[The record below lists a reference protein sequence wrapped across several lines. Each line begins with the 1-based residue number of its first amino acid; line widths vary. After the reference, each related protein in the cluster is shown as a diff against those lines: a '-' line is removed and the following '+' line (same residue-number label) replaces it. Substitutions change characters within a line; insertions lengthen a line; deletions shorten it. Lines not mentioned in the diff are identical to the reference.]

1 MRSAVALNNHA
12 RIWGRRRPFQLRRF
26 QDIDI
31 NSDDQQQHQY
41 DFNTDAFSAVFSSRL
56 EPVETGYCCSR
67 RRSRQQPLPVACRF
81 EKVQKKDESCSICL
95 VEMEEEDAV
104 SQLSRCMHVFHMDC
118 IDKWIQRD
126 HFTCPLCRTS
136 IDDDDD

>member
-1 MRSAVALNNHA
+1 MISILMHSQQSSGICMATIIFYTCILIPLRQIKQALFS
-12 RIWGRRRPFQLRRF
+12 IIVLLIGRG
-26 QDIDI
+26 
-31 NSDDQQQHQY
+31 
-41 DFNTDAFSAVFSSRL
+41 TSSRL